1 MILSPARLQVRHHG
15 SNGAQTSQRP
25 TAAHRCTWPTPGVT
39 GLSPPGRASSTP
51 AQASSRFSL
60 LGQKRGR
67 SAARAKPT
75 RSPCRSSAN
84 TPLPTPWTTPRCSST
99 FPRAFHHLLSSPKR
113 IHICTLPLSATP
125 LPHLSCLSCPHPS
138 FDIPLLL
145 FSSAIAPLRLN
156 TLVRSTGSCCEF
168 YLPCHLTFDTRLGHT
183 LYATVTRFVFLRPT
197 LPPPYTYTPCPTLV
211 TWPSILLFHFNSAP
225 AQHWMC

>member
-1 MILSPARLQVRHHG
+1 VILSTPRLQVRHHG
-15 SNGAQTSQRP
+15 SNAAQTSQRP

-75 RSPCRSSAN
+75 LAEALRTPPCPR
-84 TPLPTPWTTPRCSST
+84 PGRPPRCSST

-113 IHICTLPLSATP
+113 IHICTLPLSGTP
-125 LPHLSCLSCPHPS
+125 LPHLSCLSCLHPS

-145 FSSAIAPLRLN
+145 CYSPAPDSIHSFVQQGLVVNSIFSA
-156 TLVRSTGSCCEF
+156 TL
-168 YLPCHLTFDTRLGHT
+168 LTFDTRLGHT

>member
-84 TPLPTPWTTPRCSST
+84 TPAHALDDPPGARRRFLARFTICS
-99 FPRAFHHLLSSPKR
+99 RHR
-113 IHICTLPLSATP
+113 SAYTSAP
-125 LPHLSCLSCPHPS
+125 CPSLPHHSHTCPVCPVP
-138 FDIPLLL
+138 IPRLIFL

-211 TWPSILLFHFNSAP
+211 TWPSTLLFHFNSAP